1 MTEPSR
7 ILVVGATGQLG
18 TAVLRRLAR
27 RGLPLRALV
36 RRGSDHRHLE
46 VGAID
51 LAFGDLREPPSL
63 DAACREVATIVATA
77 NAVVPRG
84 AYRAHDTEDL
94 GYANLIA
101 AGRRQGVRR
110 VLFMSVPQTPVDD
123 RVPVYARK
131 RGIEAALAASGLE
144 VAVFRG
150 SLFMDDWFA
159 LMGSSIPL
167 RGAEVHTLRRPFWF
181 SRVFLG
187 AVGHL
192 IERRGIALV
201 PGDGTTR
208 HAFVAL
214 DDVADVLA
222 AAAAAPGFS
231 GTFDLGG
238 PEALSWNEVV
248 ERFAAVLGRRV
259 RAIHTPAAVY
269 RFQSAM
275 LRPFSEAASNLMSL
289 SWAAA
294 VAGTPFDS
302 RALFARFGLTP
313 TDTAAFLA
321 HRAAMPE
328 AAASR

>member
-1 MTEPSR
+1 MSPSAP

-18 TAVLRRLAR
+18 TAVVRRLAR
-27 RGLPLRALV
+27 RGLPVRAFV
-36 RRGSDHRHLE
+36 RRGSASGHLE
-46 VGAID
+46 RVGVDVA
-51 LAFGDLREPPSL
+51 LGDLREPASL
-63 DAACREVATIVATA
+63 DAACRDVGTIVATA

-84 AYRAHDTEDL
+84 PYRARDSEDL

-110 VLFMSVPQTPVDD
+110 FLYMSVPQTPVDE

-131 RGIEAALAASGLE
+131 RRIEAALASSGFEL
-144 VAVFRG
+144 AVFRG

-181 SRVFLG
+181 SRAFLG

-201 PGDGTTR
+201 PGDGSTR

-214 DDVADVLA
+214 DDVAEVLA
-222 AAAAAPGFS
+222 AAAAAPGFA
-231 GTFDLGG
+231 GTHDVGG
-238 PEALSWNEVV
+238 PEALSWDEVV
-248 ERFAAVLGRRV
+248 GRFAAALGRRV
-259 RAIHTPAAVY
+259 RAIHQPAAVY
-269 RFQSAM
+269 RAMSAA
-275 LRPFSEAASNLMSL
+275 LAPFSEAASNLMSL

-294 VAGTPFDS
+294 VAPTNWDT
-302 RALFARFGLTP
+302 RALFAGFGLVA
-313 TDTAAFLA
+313 TDAATFLA
-321 HRAAMPE
+321 RRLAMPE
-328 AAASR
+328 V